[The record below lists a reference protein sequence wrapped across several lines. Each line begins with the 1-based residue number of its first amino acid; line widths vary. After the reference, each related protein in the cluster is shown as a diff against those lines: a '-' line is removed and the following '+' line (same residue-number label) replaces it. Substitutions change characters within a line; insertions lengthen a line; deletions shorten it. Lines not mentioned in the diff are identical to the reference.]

1 MTMMV
6 GTTSDGG
13 LVETSAGKVRGIQK
27 DGISAFLGIPYG
39 SDTARRRFQPASPRE
54 PWSGVRDCF
63 AFGLQAPQGRLNVD
77 GMQIGADADP
87 QFTRAIGAIFSSG
100 VTERQKESED
110 CLVLNVY
117 TPEATARLQRP
128 VMVWLHGG
136 GFSMGSAGNP
146 QYDGSALCR
155 RGDVVVVTLNHRLS
169 ALGYL
174 YLGGFH
180 DDFADSGNVGQL
192 DIVCALQWVR
202 DNIAA
207 FGGDCGNVTVFG
219 ESGGGAK
226 IGALMAMPAAKG
238 LFHKAI
244 IQSGPSARMVEKTEA
259 IMIAKRA
266 LSTLGVQRSDV
277 HKLPTMDLAT
287 LLKAASAA
295 QKPSNGIVKGALA
308 PVVDGQSLLS
318 HPFDPEASELMR
330 DIPLLIGTNKDEW
343 TLMTAIEPH
352 FGTMSLDQAKKRFV
366 RAMGERGE
374 AGFDFYRSLTPHD
387 QATYWVTDMMTDLM
401 MRAETIE
408 MAERKAAQNAAP
420 VFMYRLDWES
430 PVLGGALRSPHGLDV
445 PLMFENLDEAPQLLG
460 SGPEPR
466 ALAAT
471 MAQAWVN
478 FARTGN
484 PSQPQLPWPRYEND
498 RRLTMIFDSDSRV
511 LRDPGSERREYW
523 TALRAGLN

>member
-1 MTMMV
+1 MIIAG
-6 GTTSDGG
+6 GTATAAG
-13 LVETSAGKVRGIQK
+13 LVETSAGKVRGIQRN
-27 DGISAFLGIPYG
+27 GGLAFLGIPYG
-39 SDTARRRFQPASPRE
+39 SDTGGCRFQPAKPPE
-54 PWSGVRDCF
+54 PWPGVRDCF

-77 GMQIGADADP
+77 GMQLGADADP
-87 QFTRAIGAIFSSG
+87 QFTRAIRAIFSSG
-100 VTERQKESED
+100 VTEQQTESED

-117 TPEATARLQRP
+117 TPEAAPRVERP

-174 YLGGFH
+174 YLGAFH
-180 DDFADSGNVGQL
+180 DDLADSGNVGQL
-192 DIVCALQWVR
+192 DIVLALQWVR

-207 FGGDCGNVTVFG
+207 FGGNPGNVTVFG

-226 IGALMAMPAAKG
+226 VSALTAMRAAKG

-244 IQSGPSARMVEKTEA
+244 IQSGPSARMVEKTEG
-259 IMIAKRA
+259 IMIAERA
-266 LSTLGVQRSDV
+266 LSTLGVLRSDV
-277 HKLPTMDLAT
+277 QKLLTMDLTT
-287 LLKAASAA
+287 LIKAASAA
-295 QKPSNGIVKGALA
+295 QKPSNGIVNGALA
-308 PVVDGQSLLS
+308 PIVDGRSLPS
-318 HPFDPEASELMR
+318 HPFDPQASELIR

-352 FGTMSLDQAKKRFV
+352 FGTMSVDQAKKRFV

-374 AGFDFYRSLTPHD
+374 AGFDFYRSLTPDD
-387 QATYWVTDMMTDLM
+387 QPTYWVTDMMTDLM

-430 PVLGGALRSPHGLDV
+430 PVLGGALRSPHCLDV

-478 FARTGN
+478 FARTGD
-484 PSQPQLPWPRYEND
+484 PSLPNLSWPRYEND
-498 RRLTMIFDSDSRV
+498 ERLTMSFDSESRV
-511 LRDPGSERREYW
+511 LSDPDSQRREYW
-523 TALRAGLN
+523 AALRAGLS